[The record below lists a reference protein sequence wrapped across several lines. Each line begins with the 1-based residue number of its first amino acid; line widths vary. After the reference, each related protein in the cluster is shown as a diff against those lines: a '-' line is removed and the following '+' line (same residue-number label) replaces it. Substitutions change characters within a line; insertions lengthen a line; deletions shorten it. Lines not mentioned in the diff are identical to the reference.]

1 MASQVQTPA
10 ASGGTALDQERKK
23 LKKVL
28 FRFDLVFFTIAA
40 FISLDTIALTAAYGA
55 GETFVWLAFLI
66 VVYLIPYGMIIAEM
80 GSAFPVEGGP
90 YAWVRMAFGRLA
102 GSYTAVIY
110 WLSNPVWIGGTLA
123 ATSVAAINSLILKD
137 PMSTGWS
144 IVVGLVVVWVTVMLS
159 MIEMKYGKW
168 TGIIGTVVRLLTLF
182 IFLALVV
189 VFLVQ
194 NGKPEGTITVSSL
207 KPSLLGFLAVIGLLQ
222 FMFVGFELSS
232 GAAEEMTDPQ
242 KDVPKMILRSGLIAA
257 AITGSMILG
266 VLLVLNGDALSS
278 VAGFP
283 DAYNSVAS
291 VLGGAQTAFN
301 WFICALIILTIISAG
316 GVWQQGGVRI
326 QAVAGLD
333 GAAPLWFGKF
343 SKAGTPLTMNIL
355 SAIIGSVFVVLVFLI
370 AEGSLATFFGI
381 MVSVIISLTAMMYIF
396 QIPAVIMLRK
406 KYPDHPRPF
415 RVPGGRFFLWLCV
428 VGAESIVIITI
439 ITLLWPGLLDN
450 ALGQPYDINYWW
462 GVSRAYFETVTLG
475 IVGFFL
481 LMAVVFW
488 AIGKRNISKGL
499 VGEND
504 LLAIDP
510 EALAEEQA
518 YEADARAPP
527 GRPGG
532 SVSIPAPG
540 GRSAAL
546 GLQPALSR

>member
-1 MASQVQTPA
+1 
-10 ASGGTALDQERKK
+10 
-23 LKKVL
+23 
-28 FRFDLVFFTIAA
+28 
-40 FISLDTIALTAAYGA
+40 
-55 GETFVWLAFLI
+55 
-66 VVYLIPYGMIIAEM
+66 
-80 GSAFPVEGGP
+80 
-90 YAWVRMAFGRLA
+90 
-102 GSYTAVIY
+102 
-110 WLSNPVWIGGTLA
+110 
-123 ATSVAAINSLILKD
+123 
-137 PMSTGWS
+137 MSTGWS

-194 NGKPEGTITVSSL
+194 NGKPEGTIVASDL
-207 KPSLLGFLAVIGLLQ
+207 KPTLLGFLAVIGLLQ

-232 GAAEEMTDPQ
+232 GAAEEMTNPQ

-257 AITGSMILG
+257 AISGSMILG
-266 VLLVLNGDALSS
+266 VLLVLDGDALSS

-283 DAYNSVAS
+283 DAYNAVAS

-326 QAVAGLD
+326 QAMAGLD

-343 SKAGTPLTMNIL
+343 SKQGTPLTMNIL

-381 MVSVIISLTAMMYIF
+381 MVSVIISLTAMMYVF
-396 QIPAVIMLRK
+396 QFPAVIMLRK

-415 RVPGGRFFLWLCV
+415 RVPGGPVFLWLCV
-428 VGAESIVIITI
+428 IGAETIVIITI

-481 LMAVVFW
+481 VMAVVFW
-488 AIGKRNISKGL
+488 AIGKRNIKKGL

-510 EALAEEQA
+510 AALK
-518 YEADARAPP
+518 ADGDVAAARRL
-527 GRPGG
+527 RPR
-532 SVSIPAPG
+532 PAPEE
-540 GRSAAL
+540 A
-546 GLQPALSR
+546 

>member
-1 MASQVQTPA
+1 MMATDVSAPVTGHA
-10 ASGGTALDQERKK
+10 IDEERKK

-28 FRFDLVFFTIAA
+28 HRFDLVFFTIAA
-40 FISLDTIALTAAYGA
+40 FISLDTIALTAAYGL
-55 GETFVWLAFLI
+55 GQTFVWLAFLI
-66 VVYLIPYGMIIAEM
+66 IVYLIPYGMIIAEM

-110 WLSNPVWIGGTLA
+110 WGSNPVWIGGTLA
-123 ATSVAAINSLILKD
+123 ATCVAAINSLILPKGQ

-144 IVVGLVVVWVTVMLS
+144 IVVGLVIVWVTVMLS

-168 TGIIGTVVRLLTLF
+168 TGIIGTIVRLLTLF
-182 IFLALVV
+182 IFLALVA

-194 NGKPEGTITVSSL
+194 NGKPEGTIVVSDL
-207 KPSLLGFLAVIGLLQ
+207 KPTLLGFLAVIGLLQ

-242 KDVPKMILRSGLIAA
+242 KDVPKMVLRSGLIAA

-283 DAYNSVAS
+283 DAYKAVAK

-343 SKAGTPLTMNIL
+343 SKQGTPLTMNIL
-355 SAIIGSVFVVLVFLI
+355 SAIIGSIFVVLVFLI
-370 AEGSLATFFGI
+370 AEGSLKTFFGI

-396 QIPAVIMLRK
+396 QIPAVILLRK
-406 KYPDHPRPF
+406 KYPDHHRPF
-415 RVPGGRFFLWLCV
+415 KVPGGPVFLWLCV
-428 VGAESIVIITI
+428 IGAETIVIITI

-450 ALGQPYDINYWW
+450 ALGQPYDIMYWW
-462 GVSRAYFETVTLG
+462 GVSRVYFETVTLG

-481 LMAVVFW
+481 LLAVVFW
-488 AIGKRNISKGL
+488 AVGKRNIKKGL
-499 VGEND
+499 IGEND

-510 EALAEEQA
+510 EIAKADGSLAAAQTSPAAPAASPAAPASEEA
-518 YEADARAPP
+518 
-527 GRPGG
+527 
-532 SVSIPAPG
+532 
-540 GRSAAL
+540 
-546 GLQPALSR
+546 

>member
-1 MASQVQTPA
+1 MATDVTLPVT
-10 ASGGTALDQERKK
+10 GGAIDEERKK

-28 FRFDLVFFTIAA
+28 HRFDLVFFTIAA

-66 VVYLIPYGMIIAEM
+66 IVYLIPYGMIIAEM

-90 YAWVRMAFGRLA
+90 YVWTRMAFGRLA

-123 ATSVAAINSLILKD
+123 ATSVAAINSLILKE

-168 TGIIGTVVRLLTLF
+168 TGIIGTIVRLLTLF
-182 IFLALVV
+182 IFLALVI
-189 VFLVQ
+189 VFLAQ
-194 NGKPEGTITVSSL
+194 NGKPEGTITVASL

-232 GAAEEMTDPQ
+232 GAAEEMTNPQ

-343 SKAGTPLTMNIL
+343 SKQGTPLTMNIL
-355 SAIIGSVFVVLVFLI
+355 SAIIGSIFVVLVFLI

-381 MVSVIISLTAMMYIF
+381 MVSVIISLTAMMYVF

-406 KYPDHPRPF
+406 KYPHHHRPF

-428 VGAESIVIITI
+428 IGAETIVIITI

-481 LMAVVFW
+481 VMAVLFW
-488 AIGKRNISKGL
+488 AIGKRNIKKGL
-499 VGEND
+499 IGEND

-510 EALAEEQA
+510 EALKEVQSLEAGGVVGDPVPEEA
-518 YEADARAPP
+518 
-527 GRPGG
+527 
-532 SVSIPAPG
+532 
-540 GRSAAL
+540 
-546 GLQPALSR
+546 

>member
-1 MASQVQTPA
+1 
-10 ASGGTALDQERKK
+10 
-23 LKKVL
+23 
-28 FRFDLVFFTIAA
+28 
-40 FISLDTIALTAAYGA
+40 
-55 GETFVWLAFLI
+55 
-66 VVYLIPYGMIIAEM
+66 
-80 GSAFPVEGGP
+80 
-90 YAWVRMAFGRLA
+90 
-102 GSYTAVIY
+102 
-110 WLSNPVWIGGTLA
+110 
-123 ATSVAAINSLILKD
+123 
-137 PMSTGWS
+137 
-144 IVVGLVVVWVTVMLS
+144 
-159 MIEMKYGKW
+159 
-168 TGIIGTVVRLLTLF
+168 
-182 IFLALVV
+182 
-189 VFLVQ
+189 
-194 NGKPEGTITVSSL
+194 
-207 KPSLLGFLAVIGLLQ
+207 
-222 FMFVGFELSS
+222 MFVGFELSS
-232 GAAEEMTDPQ
+232 GAAEEMTNPQ

-343 SKAGTPLTMNIL
+343 SKQGTPLTMNIL
-355 SAIIGSVFVVLVFLI
+355 SAIIGSIFVVLVFLI

-381 MVSVIISLTAMMYIF
+381 MVSVIISLTAMMYVF

-406 KYPDHPRPF
+406 KYPDHHRPF

-428 VGAESIVIITI
+428 IGAETIVIITI

-481 LMAVVFW
+481 VMAVLFW
-488 AIGKRNISKGL
+488 AIGKRNIKKGL
-499 VGEND
+499 IGEND

-510 EALAEEQA
+510 EALKEAQALEAGGCGRRAGARGGLMATAPETTGTRGGEAKASPPRQPLAPMRTDFPWRFHDEAGLEPLHEATLRLLETTGMRFESPKALAILKKAGAKVDEGSDLVRLPRRLVEEA
-518 YEADARAPP
+518 LAPAPRRVHARRPGRLVRPRSSARASPTAPP
-527 GRPGG
+527 TAAAWRSSTGTPASAARPPRPT
-532 SVSIPAPG
+532 SRPSRACRTASAPSATG
-540 GRSAAL
+540 GR
-546 GLQPALSR
+546 R